1 MASSILVKYICC
13 LVNSSLVKCTVL
25 NDWKK
30 ARVTPLYK
38 GKGSKDDANSYRPI
52 SVISHFAKILEKCVQ
67 YQLMSFLSKHDMITP
82 DQSAYLRHHSTQTAL
97 LKVTNQW
104 YENIEDGL
112 ITGVCFFDIS
122 KCFDSISH
130 EI

>member
-1 MASSILVKYICC
+1 MRMVSSIAVKICC
-13 LVNSSLVKCTVL
+13 LVNSSLVKRTVL

-30 ARVTPLYK
+30 AKVTPPYK
-38 GKGSKDDANSYRPI
+38 GKGSKYDANSYRPI

-97 LKVTNQW
+97 LKVRNQW
-104 YENIEDGL
+104 YETIEDGL
-112 ITGVCFFDIS
+112 MTGMLFWY
-122 KCFDSISH
+122 K
-130 EI
+130 

>member
-1 MASSILVKYICC
+1 MEKG
-13 LVNSSLVKCTVL
+13 
-25 NDWKK
+25 
-30 ARVTPLYK
+30 K

-67 YQLMSFLSKHDMITP
+67 YQLMSFLSKYDMITP

-112 ITGVCFFDIS
+112 ITGVCFCDIS
-122 KCFDSISH
+122 KHFDSARLPSNITRYYAGKGQNLCTPRRNLVARF
-130 EI
+130 